1 MTELV
6 AETAIMK
13 IFDHPNVLQ
22 LLGVCVDTNGDE
34 MLKAVLPY
42 MANGDLGNFLKQ
54 KRIDPMNISEFAN
67 VRFILNIYMCTY
79 LCYVNAIFR
88 FKYLCITLH
97 WWIKEKSRETIEM
110 YP

>member
-13 IFDHPNVLQ
+13 IFHHPNVLQ
-22 LLGVCVDTNGDE
+22 LLGVCVDNNDDE

-67 VRFILNIYMCTY
+67 VRFVINICIYVDVHIYVIQMPYSGFNIYIN
-79 LCYVNAIFR
+79 LCFILVMYIR
-88 FKYLCITLH
+88 FI
-97 WWIKEKSRETIEM
+97 SQ
-110 YP
+110 

>member
-13 IFDHPNVLQ
+13 VFDHPNVLQ
-22 LLGVCVDTNGDE
+22 LLGVCVDTNDDE

-42 MANGDLGNFLKQ
+42 MANGDLSNFLKQ

-67 VRFILNIYMCTY
+67 VRFVLNIYRCT
-79 LCYVNAIFR
+79 
-88 FKYLCITLH
+88 
-97 WWIKEKSRETIEM
+97 
-110 YP
+110 